1 MTRLEQIK
9 GYSAEEMAAFILKI
23 AGGCDRCPLTADCSE
38 IPGVLCEDAI
48 AEYLTE
54 GDVDDDQR

>member
-9 GYSAEEMAAFILKI
+9 AYSAEEMAEFILKLI
-23 AGGCDRCPLTADCSE
+23 GVCGRCPACDECSE
-38 IPGVLCEDAI
+38 LPGVLCEDVL

-54 GDVDDDQR
+54 EGVV